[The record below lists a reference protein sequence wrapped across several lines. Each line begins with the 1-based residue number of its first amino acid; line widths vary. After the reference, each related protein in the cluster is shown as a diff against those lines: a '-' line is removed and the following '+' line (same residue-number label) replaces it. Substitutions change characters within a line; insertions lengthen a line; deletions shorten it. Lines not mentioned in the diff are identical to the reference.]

1 MALVVLRKSRRV
13 TDEFCL
19 FPPYPIA
26 QLLFARP
33 TMMFPAVHA
42 MTALEAR
49 SAARHRAGGR
59 RAVIVRSRPG
69 GGTVSARVRGSWLG
83 PLAAAGTRRKIPP
96 LALLLARGSFSGPRC
111 ERIAPYRGRSM

>member
-1 MALVVLRKSRRV
+1 MPFFLPQSLAKASNQVSYCGTKWLHWRIFSVLVWASAVDTNGAESAGARPAAPAMALVVLRKSRRV

-42 MTALEAR
+42 MTALDKTK
-49 SAARHRAGGR
+49 SAARHHPDGCA
-59 RAVIVRSRPG
+59 VRS
-69 GGTVSARVRGSWLG
+69 S
-83 PLAAAGTRRKIPP
+83 
-96 LALLLARGSFSGPRC
+96 SG
-111 ERIAPYRGRSM
+111 